1 WTNNNDPSQPRRWVL
16 QDFKVVGDEP
26 PKDILKPNPA
36 FGENFKEFAFKGKE
50 AVAKL
55 LQEKRGQVA
64 GAFYREDL
72 GYIDLVWGEVRN
84 KEGKIQGHGL
94 SKIVEKH
101 LDDFSPF
108 EGANAL
114 ERLGNGLEKIIQN
127 GEVVKQEG
135 GRIGMVCRIG
145 DKTFRVG
152 LKKNWKGEATHNH
165 WIITAYHDRE
175 KP

>member
-1 WTNNNDPSQPRRWVL
+1 M